1 MTKIFKPLIGR
12 TMEVYIDD
20 IVVKSKTRSEH
31 ALHLEKKFCLM
42 KAYNMKLNPTKYAF
56 GVNAGKFLGF
66 MVTQRGIGVNPGQI
80 KVVMETPALSS
91 KKELQCLTS
100 RLATLASRAL
110 RSKIGLL
117 LQSPIGEQLEQA
129 IQLGFLVSNNE
140 AEYEGEYVAKDE
152 RMAQYLSNV
161 QANLEKLSEW
171 VVKRI
176 PRTKNVQVDALSRIA
191 TTLPMKE
198 AVLLPIYLQVS
209 FSIAAPP
216 IYSASETGISWMH
229 EIETYIL
236 IGKPSEENK
245 QAHKIRV

>member
-1 MTKIFKPLIGR
+1 
-12 TMEVYIDD
+12 
-20 IVVKSKTRSEH
+20 
-31 ALHLEKKFCLM
+31 
-42 KAYNMKLNPTKYAF
+42 
-56 GVNAGKFLGF
+56 
-66 MVTQRGIGVNPGQI
+66 
-80 KVVMETPALSS
+80 
-91 KKELQCLTS
+91 
-100 RLATLASRAL
+100 
-110 RSKIGLL
+110 
-117 LQSPIGEQLEQA
+117 
-129 IQLGFLVSNNE
+129 
-140 AEYEGEYVAKDE
+140 
-152 RMAQYLSNV
+152 MAQYLSNV

>member
-1 MTKIFKPLIGR
+1 
-12 TMEVYIDD
+12 MEICSDSQL
-20 IVVKSKTRSEH
+20 VV
-31 ALHLEKKFCLM
+31 
-42 KAYNMKLNPTKYAF
+42 
-56 GVNAGKFLGF
+56 
-66 MVTQRGIGVNPGQI
+66 GQI
-80 KVVMETPALSS
+80 
-91 KKELQCLTS
+91 Q
-100 RLATLASRAL
+100 
-110 RSKIGLL
+110 
-117 LQSPIGEQLEQA
+117 
-129 IQLGFLVSNNE
+129 
-140 AEYEGEYVAKDE
+140 GEYVAKDE